1 MPHLKFVESRARRK
15 KFLGRSSIRNLLM
28 ALPYKPLNV
37 SVIEIGKL
45 WEMKFLYE
53 EKKTTEAKNYLNPL
67 KFAADI
73 DLFPGG

>member
-1 MPHLKFVESRARRK
+1 
-15 KFLGRSSIRNLLM
+15 M

-53 EKKTTEAKNYLNPL
+53 EKKKTTKVKNYLNPL

-73 DLFPGG
+73 DLFPGRFIGNSFEHCKLAHLHP

>member
-1 MPHLKFVESRARRK
+1 
-15 KFLGRSSIRNLLM
+15 M

-53 EKKTTEAKNYLNPL
+53 EKNNRSKNYLNPL

>member
-1 MPHLKFVESRARRK
+1 
-15 KFLGRSSIRNLLM
+15 M

-53 EKKTTEAKNYLNPL
+53 EKKKTTEAKNYLNPL